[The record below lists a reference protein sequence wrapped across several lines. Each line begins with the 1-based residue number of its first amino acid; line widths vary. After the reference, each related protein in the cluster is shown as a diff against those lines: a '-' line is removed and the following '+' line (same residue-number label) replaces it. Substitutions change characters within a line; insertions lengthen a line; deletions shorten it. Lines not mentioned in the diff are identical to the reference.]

1 MQNFNFDEWSA
12 LARSAPEEF
21 ESRRTSAIESMI
33 AGCTNARRMRG
44 LQCRIDLE
52 RARART
58 PLKACLRLSSL
69 MWDSLYE
76 CHDHLNRLVCL
87 KSRRMPAQPAPIR
100 EAKILPFP
108 VRNP

>member
-1 MQNFNFDEWSA
+1 MQDFNFDEWSA

-21 ESRRTSAIESMI
+21 ESRRNSAIEHVI
-33 AGCTNARRMRG
+33 ASCSNVRRLRG

-52 RARART
+52 RERART

-76 CHDHLNRLVCL
+76 CHHQLHRLAYAQQQYL
-87 KSRRMPAQPAPIR
+87 PAPTAPQHTAQILTFPSRRR
-100 EAKILPFP
+100 
-108 VRNP
+108 

>member
-12 LARSAPEEF
+12 LAKLAPDEF
-21 ESRRTSAIESMI
+21 ETRRNSAIEKVI
-33 AGCTNARRMRG
+33 QGCTNSRRLRG

-58 PLKACLRLSSL
+58 PLKACIRLSSL

-76 CHDHLNRLVCL
+76 CQDHLHRLAYVD
-87 KSRRMPAQPAPIR
+87 PVPAPAPMAPR
-100 EAKILPFP
+100 RKAKILPFT
-108 VRNP
+108 RNKL